1 MFCAIHLIAN
11 RIWVHVF
18 VKNRMILLHH
28 LYNIRNSLKK
38 KDDSDPAV
46 VSSSAG
52 QHTDVKQWAET
63 TRDFP

>member
-1 MFCAIHLIAN
+1 MGYKIAPAFQFSVLP
-11 RIWVHVF
+11 R
-18 VKNRMILLHH
+18 
-28 LYNIRNSLKK
+28 

>member
-1 MFCAIHLIAN
+1 
-11 RIWVHVF
+11 
-18 VKNRMILLHH
+18 MILLHH